1 MFGDQIKKIRKSNKM
16 SQIEFAEIL
25 NVSKQSVSNWENN
38 NIEPSIEIVR
48 TIAIKLNVSADFL
61 LETDNRQYVYT
72 GNLPIEFVTH
82 LQQLACDFE
91 KINHEL
97 EKYMNDQDSNM

>member
-16 SQIEFAEIL
+16 SQVEFAEIL

-48 TIAIKLNVSADFL
+48 TIAIKLNVSADF
-61 LETDNRQYVYT
+61 Y
-72 GNLPIEFVTH
+72 
-82 LQQLACDFE
+82 
-91 KINHEL
+91 
-97 EKYMNDQDSNM
+97 

>member
-16 SQIEFAEIL
+16 SQVEFAEIL

-48 TIAIKLNVSADFL
+48 TIAIKLNVSADFFIR
-61 LETDNRQYVYT
+61 N
-72 GNLPIEFVTH
+72 
-82 LQQLACDFE
+82 
-91 KINHEL
+91 
-97 EKYMNDQDSNM
+97 

>member
-16 SQIEFAEIL
+16 SQVEFAEIL

-38 NIEPSIEIVR
+38 NIV
-48 TIAIKLNVSADFL
+48 NVSADFL

>member
-1 MFGDQIKKIRKSNKM
+1 MC
-16 SQIEFAEIL
+16 L
-25 NVSKQSVSNWENN
+25 L
-38 NIEPSIEIVR
+38 
-48 TIAIKLNVSADFL
+48 TFL

>member
-16 SQIEFAEIL
+16 SQVEFAEIL

-61 LETDNRQYVYT
+61 LETDNR
-72 GNLPIEFVTH
+72 
-82 LQQLACDFE
+82 
-91 KINHEL
+91 
-97 EKYMNDQDSNM
+97 

>member
-16 SQIEFAEIL
+16 SQVEFAEIL

-72 GNLPIEFVTH
+72 GNFR
-82 LQQLACDFE
+82 
-91 KINHEL
+91 
-97 EKYMNDQDSNM
+97 

>member
-16 SQIEFAEIL
+16 SQVEFAEIL

-72 GNLPIEFVTH
+72 
-82 LQQLACDFE
+82 A
-91 KINHEL
+91 
-97 EKYMNDQDSNM
+97 MA

>member
-16 SQIEFAEIL
+16 SQVEFAEIL

-82 LQQLACDFE
+82 LQHLACDFE

>member
-16 SQIEFAEIL
+16 SQVEFAEIL

-61 LETDNRQYVYT
+61 LETDNRQYVYI

-82 LQQLACDFE
+82 LQQLTCDFE
-91 KINHEL
+91 KINQEL

>member
-16 SQIEFAEIL
+16 SQVEFAEIL

-82 LQQLACDFE
+82 LQ
-91 KINHEL
+91 
-97 EKYMNDQDSNM
+97 

>member
-16 SQIEFAEIL
+16 SQVEFAEIL

-61 LETDNRQYVYT
+61 LETDNRQICIYWKFT
-72 GNLPIEFVTH
+72 DRICNTFTTIS
-82 LQQLACDFE
+82 
-91 KINHEL
+91 
-97 EKYMNDQDSNM
+97 M

>member
-16 SQIEFAEIL
+16 SQVEFAEIL

-72 GNLPIEFVTH
+72 GI
-82 LQQLACDFE
+82 
-91 KINHEL
+91 
-97 EKYMNDQDSNM
+97 YR

>member
-16 SQIEFAEIL
+16 SQVEFAEIL

-82 LQQLACDFE
+82 L
-91 KINHEL
+91 
-97 EKYMNDQDSNM
+97 